1 MASLRKKL
9 SMGMGKSKKK
19 KKTEQ
24 QQHSHGGD
32 EQVFYEVEPNAH
44 GVAGCPG
51 CAALK
56 RQVDEL
62 KAGADQALTRRNA
75 EVEAELASLRKVIQR
90 TLSRA
95 SGEHNDSHNDKMRPG
110 GARHP

>member
-9 SMGMGKSKKK
+9 SMGMGKSKN
-19 KKTEQ
+19 KKTQ

-90 TLSRA
+90 PP
-95 SGEHNDSHNDKMRPG
+95 DSVTCFR
-110 GARHP
+110 

>member
-19 KKTEQ
+19 TTEQ
-24 QQHSHGGD
+24 QQL
-32 EQVFYEVEPNAH
+32 EPNAH

-62 KAGADQALTRRNA
+62 KAGADRALTRNA
-75 EVEAELASLRKVIQR
+75 EIEAELASLRKVIQR
-90 TLSRA
+90 PP
-95 SGEHNDSHNDKMRPG
+95 DSVTCFR
-110 GARHP
+110 

>member
-19 KKTEQ
+19 KTEQ
-24 QQHSHGGD
+24 QQL
-32 EQVFYEVEPNAH
+32 EPNAH

-90 TLSRA
+90 PP
-95 SGEHNDSHNDKMRPG
+95 DSVTCFR
-110 GARHP
+110 